1 MPAGAVHAYISGLAV
16 EIMSASDNVLRAGLT
31 HKHVDAPEM
40 LACVDY
46 VAAPPMRPAPEC
58 LSEHC
63 RAYNVPV
70 EDFELVVTKV
80 SEADGSV
87 KVPGRGPR
95 TLLNV
100 DGELTVDAGGKSL
113 LLRRGQA
120 VFVRADDGAVSVSG
134 HGTLVQADV
143 P

>member
-1 MPAGAVHAYISGLAV
+1 M
-16 EIMSASDNVLRAGLT
+16 
-31 HKHVDAPEM
+31 
-40 LACVDY
+40 
-46 VAAPPMRPAPEC
+46 
-58 LSEHC
+58 
-63 RAYNVPV
+63 PV